1 MTPLRQLKTQGIR
14 IQWRVCPQLLPEN
27 QWQNKYVE
35 STRVLCLDG
44 GSSPPISTNKIDNQS
59 ITNNKHNSKHMI

>member
-35 STRVLCLDG
+35 STRVLCLESLRRPFVLKCPDVSVAVSG
-44 GSSPPISTNKIDNQS
+44 CL
-59 ITNNKHNSKHMI
+59 